1 MTMAHE
7 RDYENMHDI
16 DELDDREL
24 RDLVREQL
32 AAHTALDIDDI
43 TVSAAQG
50 SVTLTGRVGTE
61 GEKRVAEHVLTD
73 VLGITDFTNDLVID
87 PIRRAESPVD
97 IDEHLAD
104 EERRSGTLL
113 GDVAVPLSDEAEPP
127 GRLACR
133 RIWKERRTTQQ
144 VMEDGHDL
152 EPARFADPRRD
163 ERQRCA
169 PGGHGW
175 AALSASRSG

>member
-1 MTMAHE
+1 MAHE

-43 TVSAAQG
+43 TVKAVEG
-50 SVTLTGRVGTE
+50 SVTLSGRVGTE
-61 GEKRVAEHVLTD
+61 GEKRIAEHVLTD
-73 VLGITDFTNDLVID
+73 VLGLTEFSNELVID
-87 PIRRAESPVD
+87 SIRRAESPMD

-113 GDVAVPLSDEAEPP
+113 GDVAVPLTDESQH
-127 GRLACR
+127 LADSVR
-133 RIWKERRTTQQ
+133 EDLDGTTDYEQ
-144 VMEDGHDL
+144 VMEDGMTWNPPDSPTPEGL
-152 EPARFADPRRD
+152 SGVDARPEDMG
-163 ERQRCA
+163 EQ
-169 PGGHGW
+169 H
-175 AALSASRSG
+175 

>member
-16 DELDDREL
+16 DQLDDREL

-32 AAHTALDIDDI
+32 TAHTALDIDDI
-43 TVSAAQG
+43 TVSAAKG

-73 VLGITDFTNDLVID
+73 VLGITNFNNDLVID
-87 PIRRAESPVD
+87 PIRRAESPAD

-113 GDVAVPLSDEAEPP
+113 GDVAVPLSDEANH
-127 GRLACR
+127 LADSVQ
-133 RIWKERRTTQQ
+133 EDLEGTADMQQ
-144 VMEDGHDL
+144 VMEDGMTWNPPDSPTPEGL
-152 EPARFADPRRD
+152 SGSDARPEDM
-163 ERQRCA
+163 
-169 PGGHGW
+169 GGQH
-175 AALSASRSG
+175 